1 MSNEYEI
8 TGYVTELREPQEVGT
23 RGNCKHGVMVDPGGT
38 RSKMVLI
45 EFWND
50 LSDEVACLDIN
61 DKVRIVFTI
70 SSSPWRDRVFTN
82 LTGVSVQVLEG
93 DRKIMTKP
101 PEPPKVPSPVSRGKK
116 LPIPKTYVTRE
127 FDTLDEDVPF

>member
-23 RGNCKHGVMVDPGGT
+23 RGNCKHGVMVDPGGLK
-38 RSKMVLI
+38 SKPALI

-50 LSDEVACLDIN
+50 LADEVEDLEVN

-70 SSSPWRDRVFTN
+70 GSTPWRDRVFTN
-82 LTGVSVQVLEG
+82 LSGVSVQVLEG
-93 DRKIMTKP
+93 DRKGMVKQP
-101 PEPPKVPSPVSRGKK
+101 PPVPPPVSGSKK
-116 LPIPKTYVTRE
+116 LPVPKVHVKRDY
-127 FDTLDEDVPF
+127 DSLDEDVPF